1 MDSLAALIPAAGYSS
16 RMGLFKPLLPLGDSL
31 VIEKTIS
38 AFLTAGVKNIYV
50 IIGHN
55 AHLLKPVVER
65 MGAKWIENTSYAQ
78 GMYSSVQAGTK
89 ILPRGTKAFF
99 LLPAD
104 TPLVRAETIKKLID
118 LFKQDPA
125 EVIFPVYSGQK
136 GHPPLIS
143 SQLCPKILREE
154 PAGGLKTLLN
164 QAENIRLLN
173 TGDEGILKD
182 LDREEHYR
190 QMLPPAAA
198 GYPTSSECEQ
208 ILRKHNLPEPVIL
221 HMQQVNKL
229 AQRIALYLN
238 SCGYR
243 LHLALLQAAC
253 LLHDIAK
260 GQKNHAEKGR
270 QLLEALGYW
279 DVAALVATHMNLP
292 AGHTQVDEAM
302 LLFLADKMIE
312 GTEIVSLEEKK
323 SKRKE
328 AFAGNPAAQ
337 QAVEVRLQKALFW
350 QQKVES
356 IIGKPIMEL
365 AGESK

>member
-1 MDSLAALIPAAGYSS
+1 
-16 RMGLFKPLLPLGDSL
+16 
-31 VIEKTIS
+31 
-38 AFLTAGVKNIYV
+38 
-50 IIGHN
+50 
-55 AHLLKPVVER
+55 
-65 MGAKWIENTSYAQ
+65 
-78 GMYSSVQAGTK
+78 
-89 ILPRGTKAFF
+89 
-99 LLPAD
+99 
-104 TPLVRAETIKKLID
+104 
-118 LFKQDPA
+118 
-125 EVIFPVYSGQK
+125 
-136 GHPPLIS
+136 
-143 SQLCPKILREE
+143 
-154 PAGGLKTLLN
+154 
-164 QAENIRLLN
+164 
-173 TGDEGILKD
+173 
-182 LDREEHYR
+182 
-190 QMLPPAAA
+190 MLPPAAA

-270 QLLEALGYW
+270 QLLEALGYR

-350 QQKVES
+350 QQS
-356 IIGKPIMEL
+356 GKYYWQTHHG
-365 AGESK
+365 ARAKANESKKIYLIRHAEPEQISKEKFIWDN